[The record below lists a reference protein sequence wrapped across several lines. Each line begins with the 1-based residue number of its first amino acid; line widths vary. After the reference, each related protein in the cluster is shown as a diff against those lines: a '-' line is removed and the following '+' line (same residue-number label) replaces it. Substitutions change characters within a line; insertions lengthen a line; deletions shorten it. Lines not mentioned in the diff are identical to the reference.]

1 MRRMTMKVEGIGN
14 LHVPATKTDELPIIK
29 EEEIK
34 SILYLGLRG
43 AIKLDPGKTHAIDTY
58 A

>member
-1 MRRMTMKVEGIGN
+1 MRVEGIGS
-14 LHVPATKTDELPIIK
+14 LLVPAAKTDELPIIK

-43 AIKLDPGKTHAIDTY
+43 TVILETGKKHAIDTY

>member
-1 MRRMTMKVEGIGN
+1 MKVESVAVP
-14 LHVPATKTDELPIIK
+14 HVPATQMDELPIIK
-29 EEEIK
+29 AEEIK

-43 AIKLDPGKTHAIDTY
+43 AIQLDAGKTHTIDTY

>member
-1 MRRMTMKVEGIGN
+1 MKVEGVGS
-14 LHVPATKTDELPIIK
+14 LHVPGPKIDDLPIIK

-43 AIKLDPGKTHAIDTY
+43 AIKLETGKTHTIDTY

>member
-1 MRRMTMKVEGIGN
+1 MKVEGIGN

>member
-1 MRRMTMKVEGIGN
+1 MKVEGIGPW
-14 LHVPATKTDELPIIK
+14 HVPATKIDDLPIIK

-43 AIKLDPGKTHAIDTY
+43 TIKLETGKTHTIDTY